1 MKYTTFALLWL
12 MLAVLFQACG
22 KKSATTDTD
31 VVIPPAGQEIAVRL
45 APVERYDDAAAITAT
60 GTLAS
65 STETRLSFKIGGV
78 IQKLYVEEGARVQK
92 GQLLAKL
99 NLTEIQAQVS
109 QAEYGMEKA
118 RRDLERVQNLY
129 RDSAATLEQVQNLQT
144 VLDLAR
150 QNLEI
155 ARFNLQYAE
164 IRAPHSGIAIKK
176 IASEGELTSP
186 GAPVYVLHGVGPAD
200 WVVKAG
206 LSDKDWARLRL
217 GDAADIR
224 LDAYPGQVFRGR
236 VALIPAV
243 ADPANGLYTVECK
256 LDARDQRFA
265 SGLFATVAIQP
276 RATAAQAAQTRVPI
290 EAIVEGD
297 GKRAFV
303 FVPQGDSVRKVPVL
317 IAELTNTHVVV
328 AQGLEG
334 IDKVITAGSPWL
346 NERSKIRIME

>member
-1 MKYTTFALLWL
+1 MKYTTFALWL
-12 MLAVLFQACG
+12 TLAMLFQACG
-22 KKSATTDTD
+22 KKSATSDAD
-31 VVIPPAGQEIAVRL
+31 VMIPPAGQEIAVRL
-45 APVERYDDAAAITAT
+45 APVERFDGAAPITAT
-60 GTLAS
+60 GMLAS
-65 STETRLSFKIGGV
+65 STETRLAFKIGGV

-109 QAEYGMEKA
+109 QAEYGVEKA

-164 IRAPHSGIAIKK
+164 IRAPHSGVAIKK

-186 GAPVYVLHGVGPAD
+186 GTPVYVLHGAGPAD
-200 WVVKAG
+200 WVVKTG

-224 LDAYPGQVFRGR
+224 LDAYPGQTFRGR

-243 ADPANGLYTVECK
+243 ADPANGLYTVEFK

-265 SGLFATVAIQP
+265 SGLFATVTVQP
-276 RATAAQAAQTRVPI
+276 RTTAAQTVQTRVPI

-303 FVPQGDSVRKVPVL
+303 FVPQGNGVRKTPVL
-317 IAELTNTHVVV
+317 IADLTNTHAII

-334 IDKVITAGSPWL
+334 IDKVVTAGSPWL
-346 NERSKIRIME
+346 NERSKIKIME

>member
-1 MKYTTFALLWL
+1 MKYNTFALWL
-12 MLAVLFQACG
+12 TLAVLLQACG
-22 KKSATTDTD
+22 KKSATPDAD
-31 VVIPPAGQEIAVRL
+31 VVIPPLGQEIAVRL
-45 APVERYDDAAAITAT
+45 APVERFDGTAPITAT

-65 STETRLSFKIGGV
+65 STETRLAFKIGGI

-99 NLTEIQAQVS
+99 NLTEIQAQVL
-109 QAEYGMEKA
+109 QAEYGVEKA

-164 IRAPHSGIAIKK
+164 IRAPHSGVVIKK

-186 GAPVYVLHGVGPAD
+186 GTPVYVLHGAGPAN

-224 LDAYPGQVFRGR
+224 LDAYPGQTFRGR
-236 VALIPAV
+236 VALIPAA
-243 ADPANGLYTVECK
+243 ADPANGLYTVEFK
-256 LDARDQRFA
+256 LDAHDQRFA
-265 SGLFATVAIQP
+265 SGLFATTTVQP
-276 RATAAQAAQTRVPI
+276 RATAAAQAAQTRIPI

-303 FVPQGDSVRKVPVL
+303 FVPQGDGVYKAPVL
-317 IAELTNTHVVV
+317 IADLSNTHAII

-334 IDKVITAGSPWL
+334 IDKVVTAGSPWL
-346 NERSKIRIME
+346 NERSKIKIME